1 MSERQRVYRALVSWD
16 HRGATVWCHYGYV
29 SSCGEWVEIGDTRH
43 RRTPDWFDTE
53 AEAKASKAG
62 EVAAMG
68 ARLINQA
75 KALLEQ
81 REVAA

>member
-1 MSERQRVYRALVSWD
+1 MRERQKLYRAHVNFD
-16 HRGATVWCHYGYV
+16 YRGATVWFHYGYL
-29 SSCGEWVEIGDTRH
+29 SECGFWVEAGDTRW
-43 RRTPDWFDTE
+43 RRSDDWFTTE
-53 AEAKASKAG
+53 TEAKASKAG